1 MMMTEFNTPCTSAQP
16 GEVRRQLERMLASP
30 IFKRSPRLSRLFRHV
45 VEQSLRG
52 EDYKVKEYSI
62 AVEAFGK
69 PETFDPRVDSVVRV
83 AARQLRAKLEH
94 YYGTDGRLDPILI
107 RFRPGDYTPR
117 IQVRHLD
124 TNTADCAATDVLI
137 VDGDRRGAHA
147 VAECLD
153 PAVCRITGVTN
164 DSDRAL
170 LLIERS
176 HPAVVVTGVSVC
188 GGLTGCELMRA
199 VRRDH
204 SAGIVAVLS
213 AAATG
218 ALIADVVACEPDAV
232 VYKPLRKSDM
242 ETAVRAAVVR
252 ASFRASSEDV
262 HQHAEPVM
270 AGVPSAA

>member
-1 MMMTEFNTPCTSAQP
+1 MM
-16 GEVRRQLERMLASP
+16 ASP

-52 EDYKVKEYSI
+52 EDYRVKEYSI
-62 AVEAFGK
+62 AVEVFGK
-69 PETFDPRVDSVVRV
+69 PESFDPRIDSVVRV
-83 AARQLRAKLEH
+83 AARQLRAKLED
-94 YYGTDGRLDPILI
+94 YYGTEGRLDPVLI

-117 IQVRHLD
+117 IHVRSLD
-124 TNTADCAATDVLI
+124 SNAADCPATDVLI

-170 LLIERS
+170 MLIERS
-176 HPAVVVTGVSVC
+176 HPAVVVAGVSVC

-204 SAGIVAVLS
+204 STGIVAVMS
-213 AAATG
+213 TAATG
-218 ALIADVVACEPDAV
+218 ALISDVIACDPDAV
-232 VYKPLRKSDM
+232 VFKPLRKTDV
-242 ETAVRAAVVR
+242 EIAVRAAVVR
-252 ASFRASSEDV
+252 ASLRCADDDCSSSFSKPALSEL
-262 HQHAEPVM
+262 A
-270 AGVPSAA
+270 ALSA